1 MSPGVFRR
9 KATPRRRFVLKKG
22 LIGNVW
28 RRILIGSMVVVAISG
43 SSKVIKLRS
52 EDLDKIEEETGTTV
66 EDMTED
72 ELIDAMKKMGI
83 KEQKLSSK
91 DKEKV
96 VEEIE
101 FCSNCESSIEPEE
114 DFCPYCGH
122 DF

>member
-1 MSPGVFRR
+1 MTTRR
-9 KATPRRRFVLKKG
+9 GFDLKKG
-22 LIGNVW
+22 LIGMVW

-52 EDLDKIEEETGTTV
+52 DDLDRIEEEMGKTV

-83 KEQKLSSK
+83 KEQKFTSK

-96 VEEIE
+96 IEEID
-101 FCSNCESSIEPEE
+101 FCPNCESSIEPGEE
-114 DFCPYCGH
+114 FCPYCGH